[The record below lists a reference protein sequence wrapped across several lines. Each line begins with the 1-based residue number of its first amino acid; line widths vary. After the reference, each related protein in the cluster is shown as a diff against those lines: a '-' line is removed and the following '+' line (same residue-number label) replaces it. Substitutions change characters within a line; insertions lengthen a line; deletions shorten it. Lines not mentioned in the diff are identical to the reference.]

1 MTFPPWS
8 VELIGLIA
16 GVCTTVAFVPQVIRV
31 WRLGR
36 ADEISLAT
44 FLTFSI
50 GTLVWLCYGLLI
62 ASVPVILANAI
73 TTVLALTIL
82 LMKLRFDR
90 VQRIGASLHPS

>member
-31 WRLGR
+31 WRLRR

-44 FLTFSI
+44 FLAFSV
-50 GTLVWLCYGLLI
+50 GTLVWLFYGLLI

-90 VQRIGASLHPS
+90 VQRIGASLHTS